1 MRFLEPGFFHLAWL
15 SVIPL
20 LLWLFRRAAKRLPVS
35 TLLFFKSLAKEHQES
50 AWLRKIKKWL
60 SLALTLLALFLGIF
74 ALARPAGTFSAE
86 TARAVVL
93 VADRSASMAAR
104 DEAGKPR
111 IDVAKDL
118 LRSVVRSLPDQAVM
132 TLIAF
137 DTRAEVLL
145 SRSRNRRECLRL
157 IDSLE
162 VSPVEGDLE
171 GAMASARRLAE
182 LDAGAKIWLAGDA
195 PPPEGSE
202 AGFLDCGLTR
212 VINAGITGFQLRP
225 GPLSSGSLELF
236 VKVEASAANAE
247 KVTSTLEM
255 SLAGKLAQL
264 REIELAPGQGS
275 TLILPL
281 EAARGQRV
289 EVRLRT
295 PGDCLSWDDAAAA
308 PLPRVRALSVAWFT
322 EKADPF
328 TEIAM
333 ASLVESRRIEM
344 TRHEPK
350 AWPLKEKPDVYVF
363 EHWLPEK
370 DWPQDRPVIALNP
383 RRNGGPL
390 VARLLPGNGIPH
402 DGVRAV
408 LPDHAVLFRVAS
420 ARVAV
425 TQSVSLT
432 LPSSLETLWMAGNE
446 PVLAAGEHA
455 GQRLV
460 VTAFS
465 PSQSEQLAL
474 LPAFPLVLGNALY
487 WCAEPG
493 TALNELRVRH
503 TGELLPARGLVSWH
517 AWDGG
522 AFTESSEESA
532 HDLLPLRKIGAWETA
547 EGQSGGCV
555 LASAAETNVRAGG
568 QTDTPVFERSVLPVN
583 AFGTWAQRLLW
594 VLLALLL
601 LESFLFH
608 RRAVY

>member
-1 MRFLEPGFFHLAWL
+1 
-15 SVIPL
+15 
-20 LLWLFRRAAKRLPVS
+20 
-35 TLLFFKSLAKEHQES
+35 
-50 AWLRKIKKWL
+50 
-60 SLALTLLALFLGIF
+60 
-74 ALARPAGTFSAE
+74 
-86 TARAVVL
+86 
-93 VADRSASMAAR
+93 
-104 DEAGKPR
+104 
-111 IDVAKDL
+111 
-118 LRSVVRSLPDQAVM
+118 
-132 TLIAF
+132 
-137 DTRAEVLL
+137 
-145 SRSRNRRECLRL
+145 
-157 IDSLE
+157 
-162 VSPVEGDLE
+162 
-171 GAMASARRLAE
+171 
-182 LDAGAKIWLAGDA
+182 
-195 PPPEGSE
+195 
-202 AGFLDCGLTR
+202 
-212 VINAGITGFQLRP
+212 
-225 GPLSSGSLELF
+225 
-236 VKVEASAANAE
+236 
-247 KVTSTLEM
+247 
-255 SLAGKLAQL
+255 
-264 REIELAPGQGS
+264 
-275 TLILPL
+275 
-281 EAARGQRV
+281 
-289 EVRLRT
+289 
-295 PGDCLSWDDAAAA
+295 
-308 PLPRVRALSVAWFT
+308 
-322 EKADPF
+322 
-328 TEIAM
+328 
-333 ASLVESRRIEM
+333 
-344 TRHEPK
+344 
-350 AWPLKEKPDVYVF
+350 LKEKPDVYVF

-390 VARLLPGNGIPH
+390 SARVLPGSGLPH

-517 AWDGG
+517 AWDGS

-555 LASAAETNVRAGG
+555 LASAAETNVRAGVK
-568 QTDTPVFERSVLPVN
+568 TDAPVFSRSVLPVN